1 MIASIIG
8 YVLVGY
14 LVSAFVSFMY
24 GVAMN
29 GKEHEKE
36 NIEKA

>member
-1 MIASIIG
+1 MITSIIG

-14 LVSAFVSFMY
+14 LVSCFVNMML

-29 GKEHEKE
+29 HREHEKE
-36 NIEKA
+36 GVEKI

>member
-1 MIASIIG
+1 MIATIIG

-14 LVSAFVSFMY
+14 LVSAFVSVAY

-29 GKEHEKE
+29 RSEHEKF
-36 NIEKA
+36 IEKA

>member
-1 MIASIIG
+1 MIATIIG

-14 LVSAFVSFMY
+14 LVSAFVSVAY

-29 GKEHEKE
+29 RSEHEKFV
-36 NIEKA
+36 EKV

>member
-1 MIASIIG
+1 MISTIIG

-14 LVSAFVSFMY
+14 LVSAFVSVAF

-29 GKEHEKE
+29 QSEHEKFS
-36 NIEKA
+36 K